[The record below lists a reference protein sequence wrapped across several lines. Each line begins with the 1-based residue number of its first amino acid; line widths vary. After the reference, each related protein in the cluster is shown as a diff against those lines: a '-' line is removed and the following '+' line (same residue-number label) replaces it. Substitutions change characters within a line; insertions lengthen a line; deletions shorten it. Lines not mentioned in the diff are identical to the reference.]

1 MSCAKS
7 SGGAGAEAGNP
18 SSALE
23 LGSSSLTC
31 SLKYDLGDAS
41 KISGGWIKKSIEGLG
56 VTIEGIWGLSRKK
69 KKKKK
74 SNTMEVDREA
84 QK

>member
-1 MSCAKS
+1 MSCARS
-7 SGGAGAEAGNP
+7 SGGVGVGDQ
-18 SSALE
+18 SSG
-23 LGSSSLTC
+23 LGGSPLTC
-31 SLKYDLGDAS
+31 SLKYDLGEAS

-56 VTIEGIWGLSRKK
+56 VTIEGIWGLSGK

-74 SNTMEVDREA
+74 SKTMEADREA